1 MTSHPAP
8 VARPLEEAKPTRR
21 TLIQA
26 QARRHYEHV
35 CSLHEMIR
43 TLEERL
49 QAERAEAAA
58 LREQLAKAQADLQAA
73 VIEVGEQVRAR
84 GEAEGK
90 LRASEMAGIVDGW
103 IGRATAAEQERDTA
117 REECARLREE
127 NRILRDALKPFAQF
141 GDRFTPNTA
150 LTWSGVA
157 HTERVFKRFNHSDF
171 RAARS
176 ALKTG
181 GVDA

>member
-1 MTSHPAP
+1 MSAHPAP
-8 VARPLEEAKPTRR
+8 VARPLEEALARCITVASGLDPDFDYDPNGVSGAPGTNVKWRLFVPH
-21 TLIQA
+21 A
-26 QARRHYEHV
+26 QA
-35 CSLHEMIR
+35 LI
-43 TLEERL
+43 
-49 QAERAEAAA
+49 AGP
-58 LREQLAKAQADLQAA
+58 LAPL
-73 VIEVGEQVRAR
+73 
-84 GEAEGK
+84 
-90 LRASEMAGIVDGW
+90 L
-103 IGRATAAEQERDTA
+103 AAEQERDTA
-117 REECARLREE
+117 LEECARLREE

-141 GDRFTPNTA
+141 GDRFTPDTA